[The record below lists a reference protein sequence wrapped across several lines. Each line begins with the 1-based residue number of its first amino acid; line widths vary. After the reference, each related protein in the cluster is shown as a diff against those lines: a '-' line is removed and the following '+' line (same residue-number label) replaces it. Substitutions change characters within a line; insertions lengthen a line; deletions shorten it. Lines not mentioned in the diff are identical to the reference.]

1 MVRLAEARVVADF
14 VVWLRS
20 SDGVAGRVDLRG
32 ELRGPVFAPLEN
44 PEEFRKLSLDPELG
58 TITWPN
64 GADLAPEFLY
74 AAAKRAAA

>member
-1 MVRLAEARVVADF
+1 MVRLVEARVVADF
-14 VVWLRS
+14 VVSLRF
-20 SDGVAGRVDLRG
+20 SDGVAGRVDLRCA
-32 ELRGPVFAPLEN
+32 LNGPVFASLKD
-44 PEEFRKLSLDPELG
+44 PEEFRKLSLDLELG